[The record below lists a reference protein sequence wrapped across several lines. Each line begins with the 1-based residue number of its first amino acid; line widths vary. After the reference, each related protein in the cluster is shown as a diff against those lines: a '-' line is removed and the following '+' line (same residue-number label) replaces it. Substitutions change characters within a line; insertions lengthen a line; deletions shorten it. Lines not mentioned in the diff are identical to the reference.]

1 MPVGKRVGFTH
12 PGEKSPMPAL
22 EDVMGVIEDDE
33 ALDLRSSD
41 EADARA
47 SRHPREDC
55 NPSCAS
61 VSVGVTL

>member
-1 MPVGKRVGFTH
+1 
-12 PGEKSPMPAL
+12 MPAL

-47 SRHPREDC
+47 SRHPRKDC